1 MNYVEK
7 VWDTFIRAMKGDL
20 QAQAEILYV
29 DAMLNGDNRLIKEE
43 KKMLNVDKYRKE
55 IDQIIENGGAPRHM
69 LLRMCLQKTNLESIG
84 AAEVLDWLFSEYEPP
99 LLQNGDEL
107 KPGDWIE
114 VSDDCVTWYNHSFV
128 CYYNAR
134 FFVVGDV
141 MSKSFNENGTNI
153 TGWKY
158 ARLPEDGE

>member
-1 MNYVEK
+1 MELRELLTQVFAGSLSAQIELIS
-7 VWDTFIRAMKGDL
+7 TFQDFGYNI
-20 QAQAEILYV
+20 
-29 DAMLNGDNRLIKEE
+29 RLIKIEEE
-43 KKMLNVDKYRKE
+43 KKMLNIDKYRKE
-55 IDQIIENGGAPRHM
+55 IDRMIENGGMPRHM
-69 LLRMCLQKTNLESIG
+69 FLRLCLEKTKLESVD

-99 LLQNGDEL
+99 LLENGDRL